1 MREQETW
8 KAALLISAYKIPTDI
23 SAMPCY
29 NDTRGENR
37 GDASAMSI
45 GSESAE
51 TILIVD
57 DEEPVRRTFHE
68 WLEGANLDC
77 KILTAADAESALM
90 QANQHA
96 IDLAILDW
104 NLGAGNDGLRLL
116 EDLTLFHP
124 DVTAIMVTGFAHQAT
139 PLQAMRMGVR
149 DYLDK
154 NQDLD
159 RTTFLKAVRRQLDR
173 IRPARRARQLH
184 QQLIAFRSA
193 VEKVL
198 PLVQAASALHD
209 PVPLP
214 AAVNNL
220 FRFLQRT
227 TDASDGV
234 LLVRSY
240 DADRQPAEIYR
251 AYDMDGQRL
260 DVPLVPFALSLA
272 GSVVSMQQPS
282 LMDRL
287 DQAASSGNLE
297 LQPFERGRRSLLAA
311 PLSVAHGLQAVLELF
326 DKQEAS
332 GAASAPR
339 GSGRESSF
347 TESDRQLVAAA
358 ADFGTEMLRQAL
370 AERQMHRVLFDAIEA
385 ALGASDS
392 MAQSLD
398 VAATRPEAPPPAAV
412 LKRLREGLAS
422 GGSHAL
428 GDSADAV
435 DADATLRLAESIRV
449 LAVRHGPSAVQHCIR
464 LVESL
469 RQLLDEMTG
478 EIRS

>member
-1 MREQETW
+1 M
-8 KAALLISAYKIPTDI
+8 PT
-23 SAMPCY
+23 
-29 NDTRGENR
+29 
-37 GDASAMSI
+37 

-68 WLEGANLDC
+68 WLESANLDC
-77 KILTAADAESALM
+77 RVLTAADAESALL
-90 QANQHA
+90 QANQNS

-124 DVTAIMVTGFAHQAT
+124 DVTAIMITGFAHQAT

-184 QQLIAFRSA
+184 QGLVAFRSA
-193 VEKVL
+193 VEKAL
-198 PLVQAASALHD
+198 PLVQAAAALHD

-220 FRFLQRT
+220 FRFLLRT
-227 TDASDGV
+227 TGARDGV
-234 LLVRSY
+234 LLIRSY
-240 DADRQPAEIYR
+240 DEARQPAEICR
-251 AYDMDGQRL
+251 AYDAKGERL
-260 DVPLVPFALSLA
+260 DVPLVPFARSLA
-272 GSVVSMQQPS
+272 GSVASMEKPS
-282 LMDRL
+282 LMERV
-287 DQAASSGNLE
+287 DQAASGGNLE
-297 LQPFERGRRSLLAA
+297 LQPFESGRRSLLAA
-311 PLSVAHGLQAVLELF
+311 PLNVAPGLQAVLELF
-326 DKQEAS
+326 DKA
-332 GAASAPR
+332 G
-339 GSGRESSF
+339 GGF
-347 TESDRQLVAAA
+347 TEADRQLAAAA

-370 AERQMHRVLFDAIEA
+370 AERQMHRLLFDAIEA
-385 ALGASDS
+385 ALSASES
-392 MAQSLD
+392 MTQSLD
-398 VAATRPEAPPPAAV
+398 GAAPRPEDPPPAAV
-412 LKRLREGLAS
+412 LKQLREQLDD
-422 GGSHAL
+422 GGNAL
-428 GDSADAV
+428 

-449 LAVRHGPSAVQHCIR
+449 LAVRHGSPAVLHCIR

-469 RQLLDEMTG
+469 RQLLDDMSGEM
-478 EIRS
+478 RS